1 MSDTILARIY
11 YVVENLMGR
20 ALLHDRCSR
29 LIRES
34 NASSIPI
41 LAYHSIS
48 SGTPDRDSCFTLV
61 NLTKSVSDFRREMA
75 LVASHYTTITFSDLV
90 CCHRGEKKLPVAPIL
105 LTFDDGFQDVYVN
118 AVPVLEKFHL
128 KATFFIIGDT
138 LDSGNAPWLH
148 SIYEILDR
156 EPLERITSALTK
168 ALPRIGWTDFTSK
181 RLLLKRLRV
190 FFHDAELDRRSRR
203 DMLTELRRELG
214 YSSDARSK
222 LYMDL
227 TMVRNLLAK
236 GFEVGC
242 HSMYHEY
249 LARLSDIELTS
260 DLDRSFDVMS
270 EACGGE
276 PKAFCY
282 PFGNVASWNPRV
294 VRALAAKG
302 YETACSTLPGMNAPD
317 ADLLKLRRIDM
328 SSELPLHTFS
338 FRVHGIDAL
347 LKNSARKMMHWRKMN
362 DD

>member
-1 MSDTILARIY
+1 
-11 YVVENLMGR
+11 MGR

>member
-1 MSDTILARIY
+1 MLRRVY
-11 YVVENLMGR
+11 YGVENVIGR
-20 ALLHDRCSR
+20 ALLHDGCSR
-29 LIRES
+29 FIRES
-34 NASSIPI
+34 NARSIPI
-41 LAYHSIS
+41 LAYHSVC
-48 SGTPDRDSCFTLV
+48 SGAPDRDSCFALV
-61 NLTKSVSDFRREMA
+61 NLTKSVDTFRREMA

-90 CCHRGEKKLPVAPIL
+90 CCHHGEKKLPVAPIL

-118 AVPVLEKFHL
+118 AVPVLEEFHL

-138 LDSGNAPWLH
+138 LDSGNSPWLH
-148 SIYEILDR
+148 SIYEILDS

-168 ALPRIGWTDFTSK
+168 ALPRIRWTDFTSK

-190 FFHDAELDRRSRR
+190 FFHEAELDRRSRR

-227 TMVRNLLAK
+227 TMVRNLLAR

-249 LARLSDIELTS
+249 LARLSDIELKS
-260 DLDRSFDVMS
+260 DIDRSFDVMS

-317 ADLLKLRRIDM
+317 ADLLKLRRIDA

-347 LKNSARKMMHWRKMN
+347 LKNSARKMMQWRN
-362 DD
+362 THDG

>member
-1 MSDTILARIY
+1 MLMLRRIY
-11 YVVENLMGR
+11 YGVENLIGR
-20 ALLHDRCSR
+20 ALLRDRCSR
-29 LIRES
+29 FVRES
-34 NASSIPI
+34 NARRIPI
-41 LAYHSIS
+41 LAYHSVS
-48 SGTPDRDSCFTLV
+48 SGAPDRDSCFTLV

-75 LVASHYTTITFSDLV
+75 LVARHYTTITFSDLV
-90 CCHRGEKKLPVAPIL
+90 CCCRNEKKLPVAPIL

-118 AVPVLEKFHL
+118 AVPVLEEFHL

-148 SIYEILDR
+148 SIYEIFDS

-168 ALPRIGWTDFTSK
+168 ALPRVGWTDFRSK
-181 RLLLKRLRV
+181 RMLLNRV
-190 FFHDAELDRRSRR
+190 RGFFFDDELDRRSRR

-214 YSSDARSK
+214 YSADTRSK
-222 LYMDL
+222 QYMDSA
-227 TMVRNLLAK
+227 TVRNLLAK

-249 LARLSDIELTS
+249 LSRLSDIELAC
-260 DLDRSFDVMS
+260 DIDRSFDVIS
-270 EACGGE
+270 EACGRE

-282 PFGNVASWNPRV
+282 PFGNGASWNTRV
-294 VRALAAKG
+294 VRNLAAKG
-302 YETACSTLPGMNAPD
+302 YETACSTLPGMNAPR
-317 ADLLKLRRIDM
+317 ADLLKLRRIDV

-347 LKNSARKMMHWRKMN
+347 LKNSARKMMHWRKTN